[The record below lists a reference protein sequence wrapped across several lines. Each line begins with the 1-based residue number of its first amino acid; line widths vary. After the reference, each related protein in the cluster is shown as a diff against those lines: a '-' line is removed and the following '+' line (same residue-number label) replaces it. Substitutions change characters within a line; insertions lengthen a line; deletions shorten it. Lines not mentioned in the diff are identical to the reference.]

1 MLITE
6 TSTTLTFG
14 GTEKRL
20 PEGIVE
26 IRIKFGQMALRPDGA
41 APSA

>member
-20 PEGIVE
+20 PEGGE
-26 IRIKFGQMALRPDGA
+26 ED
-41 APSA
+41 